1 MAGKIRLVKLAA
13 SITPAA
19 KPSSVSSMRSDGW
32 RTKSTSN
39 APAMF
44 NATINTPATSPCA
57 TGCAGIQLSRSSTW
71 ESYTPRRAVGRE
83 IVYNSPVNR
92 LLGIETEYGLY
103 VEGRGVAD
111 QVMEAVGVLRSCPF
125 PAVKGCWDYRL
136 EDPRRDMRG
145 FRVEH
150 LAVDPHDAQIERE
163 HPISL
168 SEREV
173 RCDHV
178 LANGARLYN
187 DHAHPEYATPEC
199 RRLMDLI
206 AYDKAGER
214 ILLACAQAYQQ
225 RANATVKLYKNN
237 TDYHG
242 SSYGTHESYLLRR
255 DIPFETLAS
264 TMTPFLTTRLIY
276 AGAGKVGVENNPNPR
291 VPYQISQR
299 ADFYMDTMNVETL
312 YRRPIFNTRDEP
324 HARMH
329 DYRRLHV
336 ICGDANMSE
345 YATAL
350 KVGATALVLE
360 LLESGWA
367 ANLIVVDPVA
377 AAQRIS
383 RDPDGKWLVE
393 TDRGVMTAI
402 EVQRLYLNAAAQQF
416 AGRDAETDWVLR
428 EWETVLH
435 LLETDPDALGDRLD
449 WVAKRQLLSLFAET
463 EGVSLDD
470 PAMIALDLAYHDIDP
485 AEGLYY
491 ALVEQ
496 GRMQTLVS
504 PEAVEHAMHHPPRDT
519 RAAIRALCVQR
530 YPAQVESINWERIVL
545 RNDDQTVRLDLS
557 QLIGDTSDL
566 NRRLTTAETITQFV
580 DLLRA
585 PHRASAP
592 KQEESP

>member
-1 MAGKIRLVKLAA
+1 
-13 SITPAA
+13 
-19 KPSSVSSMRSDGW
+19 
-32 RTKSTSN
+32 
-39 APAMF
+39 
-44 NATINTPATSPCA
+44 
-57 TGCAGIQLSRSSTW
+57 
-71 ESYTPRRAVGRE
+71 
-83 IVYNSPVNR
+83 
-92 LLGIETEYGLY
+92 
-103 VEGRGVAD
+103 
-111 QVMEAVGVLRSCPF
+111 
-125 PAVKGCWDYRL
+125 
-136 EDPRRDMRG
+136 
-145 FRVEH
+145 
-150 LAVDPHDAQIERE
+150 
-163 HPISL
+163 
-168 SEREV
+168 
-173 RCDHV
+173 
-178 LANGARLYN
+178 
-187 DHAHPEYATPEC
+187 
-199 RRLMDLI
+199 
-206 AYDKAGER
+206 
-214 ILLACAQAYQQ
+214 
-225 RANATVKLYKNN
+225 
-237 TDYHG
+237 
-242 SSYGTHESYLLRR
+242 
-255 DIPFETLAS
+255 
-264 TMTPFLTTRLIY
+264 
-276 AGAGKVGVENNPNPR
+276 

-377 AAQRIS
+377 TAQRIS

-402 EVQRLYLNAAAQQF
+402 EVQRSYLDAAAQQF

-449 WVAKRQLLSLFAET
+449 WVAKRQMLSLFAEA

-470 PAMIALDLAYHDIDP
+470 PAMIALDLAYHDVDP

-504 PEAVEHAMHHPPRDT
+504 PEAVEHAMHNPPRDT

-530 YPAQVESINWERIVL
+530 YASQVESINWERIVL

-557 QLIGDTSDL
+557 QLVGDTSDL

-592 KQEESP
+592 KQEEPQ

>member
-1 MAGKIRLVKLAA
+1 M
-13 SITPAA
+13 
-19 KPSSVSSMRSDGW
+19 
-32 RTKSTSN
+32 
-39 APAMF
+39 
-44 NATINTPATSPCA
+44 
-57 TGCAGIQLSRSSTW
+57 
-71 ESYTPRRAVGRE
+71 
-83 IVYNSPVNR
+83 NR

-111 QVMEAVGVLRSCPF
+111 QILESVNLLRCCPF
-125 PAVKGCWDYRL
+125 PAVKERWDYRL

-150 LAVDPHDAQIERE
+150 LLVDPQDAQIERE

-178 LANGARLYN
+178 LTNGARLYN

-214 ILLACAQAYQQ
+214 VLLSCARTYREKIGA
-225 RANATVKLYKNN
+225 AVKLYKNN

-255 DIPFETLAS
+255 EVPFDRLAS
-264 TMTPFLTTRLIY
+264 TMIPFLTTRMIY
-276 AGAGKVGVENNPNPR
+276 AGAGKAGVEGNPNPR

-324 HARMH
+324 HARMRA
-329 DYRRLHV
+329 YRRLHV

-350 KVGATALVLE
+350 KVGTTALVLD
-360 LLESGWA
+360 LLEDGWA
-367 ANLIVVDPVA
+367 IDLFIVDPVR
-377 AAQRIS
+377 AAQSIS

-393 TDRGVMTAI
+393 TDAGVMNAI
-402 EVQRLYLNAAAQQF
+402 DLQRRYLQAAQQRF
-416 AGRDAETDWVLR
+416 AGRDAETDWILR
-428 EWETVLH
+428 EWETVLN
-435 LLETDPDALGDRLD
+435 LLETNPELLSDRID
-449 WVAKRQLLSLFAET
+449 WIAKRQLLSLFAES
-463 EGVSLDD
+463 EGVALDD

-485 AEGLYY
+485 REGLYY

-504 PEAVEHAMHHPPRDT
+504 PEAVQHAVEHPPADT
-519 RAAIRALCVQR
+519 RAAIRGWCVQR
-530 YPAQVESINWERIVL
+530 YPNQVESINWERIIL
-545 RNDDQTVRLDLS
+545 RNEEQAVRLDLS
-557 QLIGDTSDL
+557 QLTGNLRDL
-566 NRRLTTAETITQFV
+566 NRRLTTVANITEFV
-580 DLLRA
+580 NLLQSPR
-585 PHRASAP
+585 RASEP
-592 KQEESP
+592 HKEELR

>member
-1 MAGKIRLVKLAA
+1 M
-13 SITPAA
+13 
-19 KPSSVSSMRSDGW
+19 
-32 RTKSTSN
+32 
-39 APAMF
+39 
-44 NATINTPATSPCA
+44 
-57 TGCAGIQLSRSSTW
+57 
-71 ESYTPRRAVGRE
+71 
-83 IVYNSPVNR
+83 NR

-111 QVMEAVGVLRSCPF
+111 QVIEAVGVLRSCPF

-168 SEREV
+168 SDREV
-173 RCDHV
+173 RSDHV
-178 LANGARLYN
+178 LVNGARLYN

-199 RRLMDLI
+199 RRLLDLI
-206 AYDKAGER
+206 AHDKVGER
-214 ILLACAQAYQQ
+214 ILHACAQAYQKQ
-225 RANATVKLYKNN
+225 IGRAVKLYKNN

-242 SSYGTHESYLLRR
+242 SSYGTHESYTLRR
-255 DIPFETLAS
+255 DIPFDTLAS
-264 TMTPFLTTRLIY
+264 TMTPFLTTRQIY
-276 AGAGKVGVENNPNPR
+276 AGAGKVGVEGNPNPR

-324 HARMH
+324 HAQMRH
-329 DYRRLHV
+329 YRRLHV

-350 KVGATALVLE
+350 KVGTTALVLD
-360 LLESGWA
+360 LLEAGWA
-367 ANLIVVDPVA
+367 ADLIIADPVA

-393 TDRGVMTAI
+393 TDQGVWSAI
-402 EVQRLYLNAAAQQF
+402 AVQSYYLDAATKEF
-416 AGRDAETDWVLR
+416 SGRDAQTDWVLR

-435 LLETDPDALGDRLD
+435 LLETDLDALGNRLD
-449 WVAKRQLLSLFAET
+449 WVAKRHLLSLFAES
-463 EGVSLDD
+463 EGISLDD
-470 PAMIALDLAYHDIDP
+470 PAMIALDLAYHDVDP

-496 GRMQTLVS
+496 GQMQTLVS
-504 PEAVEHAMHHPPRDT
+504 PEAVDFAMQNPPRDT
-519 RAAIRALCVQR
+519 RATIRGLCVQR
-530 YPAQVESINWERIVL
+530 YASHIESLNWERIVL
-545 RNDDQTVRLDLS
+545 RNDDQTVRIDMS
-557 QLIGDTSDL
+557 QLVGDTSDL
-566 NRRLTTAETITQFV
+566 NRRLTTAENITQFV
-580 DLLRA
+580 ELLRT
-585 PHRASAP
+585 PHRASKP
-592 KQEESP
+592 EQEESQ

>member
-1 MAGKIRLVKLAA
+1 M
-13 SITPAA
+13 
-19 KPSSVSSMRSDGW
+19 
-32 RTKSTSN
+32 
-39 APAMF
+39 
-44 NATINTPATSPCA
+44 
-57 TGCAGIQLSRSSTW
+57 
-71 ESYTPRRAVGRE
+71 
-83 IVYNSPVNR
+83 NR
-92 LLGIETEYGLY
+92 LIGIETEYGLY

-145 FRVEH
+145 FRVDH
-150 LAVDPHDAQIERE
+150 LAVDPNDAQIERE

-173 RCDHV
+173 RSDHV

-199 RRLMDLI
+199 RRLLDLI
-206 AYDKAGER
+206 AHDKAGER
-214 ILLACAQAYQQ
+214 ILLACAQAYQK
-225 RANATVKLYKNN
+225 RVGATVKLYKNN

-242 SSYGTHESYLLRR
+242 SSYGAHESYALRR
-255 DIPFETLAS
+255 DIPFDTLAS
-264 TMTPFLTTRLIY
+264 TMMPFLTTRMIY
-276 AGAGKVGVENNPNPR
+276 AGAGKVGVESAPNPR

-324 HARMH
+324 HAQMRA
-329 DYRRLHV
+329 YRRLHV

-350 KVGATALVLE
+350 KVGATALVLD
-360 LLESGWA
+360 LLETGWA
-367 ANLIVVDPVA
+367 ANLFLIDPVA

-383 RDPDGKWLVE
+383 RDPDGKWLVDTSE
-393 TDRGVMTAI
+393 GVWSAI
-402 EVQRLYLNAAAQQF
+402 DVQRYYLSAAAHHF

-428 EWETVLH
+428 EWETTLN

-449 WVAKRQLLSLFAET
+449 WVAKRQLLSLFAES
-463 EGVSLDD
+463 EGVPLDD

-504 PEAVEHAMHHPPRDT
+504 PEAVALAMQNPPRDT
-519 RAAIRALCVQR
+519 RAAIRGLCVQR
-530 YPAQVESINWERIVL
+530 YAAQVESINWERIVL
-545 RNDDQTVRLDLS
+545 RTDDQTVRLDMS
-557 QLIGDTSDL
+557 QLVDETTDL
-566 NRRLTTAETITQFV
+566 NRRLTTAATITEFV
-580 DLLRA
+580 ELLRA
-585 PHRASAP
+585 PHRASEP
-592 KQEESP
+592 KQEESQ

>member
-1 MAGKIRLVKLAA
+1 M
-13 SITPAA
+13 
-19 KPSSVSSMRSDGW
+19 
-32 RTKSTSN
+32 
-39 APAMF
+39 
-44 NATINTPATSPCA
+44 
-57 TGCAGIQLSRSSTW
+57 
-71 ESYTPRRAVGRE
+71 
-83 IVYNSPVNR
+83 NR

-111 QVMEAVGVLRSCPF
+111 QILESVGLLRSCPF
-125 PAVKGCWDYRL
+125 PALKGCWDYRL

-168 SEREV
+168 SERDM

-178 LANGARLYN
+178 LVNGARLYN

-206 AYDKAGER
+206 AHDKAGER
-214 ILLACAQAYQQ
+214 ILLACARAYQQ
-225 RANATVKLYKNN
+225 KQGATVKLYKNN

-255 DIPFETLAS
+255 EVPFDTLAS
-264 TMTPFLTTRLIY
+264 TMTPFLTTRQIF
-276 AGAGKVGVENNPNPR
+276 AGAGKVGVEVNPNPR

-324 HARMH
+324 HARMRL
-329 DYRRLHV
+329 YRRLHV

-350 KVGATALVLE
+350 KVGTTALVLD
-360 LLESGWA
+360 LLEDGWGVDFF
-367 ANLIVVDPVA
+367 IVDPVR
-377 AAQRIS
+377 AAQSIA

-393 TDRGVMTAI
+393 TDKGIQSAI
-402 EVQRLYLNAAAQQF
+402 DIQRCYQRAAQQRF
-416 AGRDAETDWVLR
+416 AGRDAETDWILR
-428 EWETVLH
+428 EWETVLN
-435 LLETDPDALGDRLD
+435 LLETDPELLRDRLD
-449 WVAKRQLLSLFAET
+449 WVAKRQLLSLYAEA

-496 GRMQTLVS
+496 GQMQTLVS
-504 PEAVEHAMHHPPRDT
+504 TEAVEYAMHNPPADT
-519 RAAIRALCVQR
+519 RAAIRGLCVQR
-530 YPAQVESINWERIVL
+530 YAAQVESLNWERIIL
-545 RNDDQTVRLDLS
+545 RTDDQVVRLDLS
-557 QLIGDTSDL
+557 QLMGDLRDL
-566 NRRLTTAETITQFV
+566 NRRLTAASTITEFV
-580 DLLRA
+580 QLLQT
-585 PHRASAP
+585 PHRASEA
-592 KQEESP
+592 KKEEHR

>member
-1 MAGKIRLVKLAA
+1 
-13 SITPAA
+13 
-19 KPSSVSSMRSDGW
+19 
-32 RTKSTSN
+32 
-39 APAMF
+39 
-44 NATINTPATSPCA
+44 
-57 TGCAGIQLSRSSTW
+57 
-71 ESYTPRRAVGRE
+71 
-83 IVYNSPVNR
+83 VYNSPVNR

-199 RRLMDLI
+199 RRLMDLV
-206 AYDKAGER
+206 AHDKAGER

-225 RANATVKLYKNN
+225 RINATVKLYKNN

-360 LLESGWA
+360 LLEAGWA

-377 AAQRIS
+377 TAQRIS

-393 TDRGVMTAI
+393 TDRGVMTAV
-402 EVQRLYLNAAAQQF
+402 EVQRYYLDAAAQQF

-504 PEAVEHAMHHPPRDT
+504 PEAVAFAMHNPPRDT

-530 YPAQVESINWERIVL
+530 YASQVESINWERIVL

-585 PHRASAP
+585 PRRASAP

>member
-1 MAGKIRLVKLAA
+1 
-13 SITPAA
+13 
-19 KPSSVSSMRSDGW
+19 
-32 RTKSTSN
+32 
-39 APAMF
+39 
-44 NATINTPATSPCA
+44 
-57 TGCAGIQLSRSSTW
+57 
-71 ESYTPRRAVGRE
+71 
-83 IVYNSPVNR
+83 VNR

-111 QVMEAVGVLRSCPF
+111 QVMEAVDVLRSCPF

-173 RCDHV
+173 RSDHG

-199 RRLMDLI
+199 RRLMDLV

-225 RANATVKLYKNN
+225 RINATVKLYKNN

-276 AGAGKVGVENNPNPR
+276 AGAGKVGIENNPNPR

-324 HARMH
+324 HAQMR

-367 ANLIVVDPVA
+367 ANLIVVDPCRDCA
-377 AAQRIS
+377 AHLARPRRQMAGGDRS
-383 RDPDGKWLVE
+383 RGD
-393 TDRGVMTAI
+393 DRYRGAALLLGRRRAAVRRARRRD
-402 EVQRLYLNAAAQQF
+402 RLGAARVGDCAAPAGDRPRR
-416 AGRDAETDWVLR
+416 AGRPTGLGR
-428 EWETVLH
+428 QT
-435 LLETDPDALGDRLD
+435 PD
-449 WVAKRQLLSLFAET
+449 
-463 EGVSLDD
+463 
-470 PAMIALDLAYHDIDP
+470 
-485 AEGLYY
+485 
-491 ALVEQ
+491 
-496 GRMQTLVS
+496 
-504 PEAVEHAMHHPPRDT
+504 
-519 RAAIRALCVQR
+519 C
-530 YPAQVESINWERIVL
+530 
-545 RNDDQTVRLDLS
+545 
-557 QLIGDTSDL
+557 
-566 NRRLTTAETITQFV
+566 
-580 DLLRA
+580 
-585 PHRASAP
+585 
-592 KQEESP
+592 

>member
-1 MAGKIRLVKLAA
+1 M
-13 SITPAA
+13 
-19 KPSSVSSMRSDGW
+19 
-32 RTKSTSN
+32 
-39 APAMF
+39 
-44 NATINTPATSPCA
+44 
-57 TGCAGIQLSRSSTW
+57 
-71 ESYTPRRAVGRE
+71 
-83 IVYNSPVNR
+83 NR
-92 LLGIETEYGLY
+92 LIGIETEYGLY

-145 FRVEH
+145 FRVDH
-150 LAVDPHDAQIERE
+150 LAVDPNDAQIERE

-173 RCDHV
+173 RSDHV
-178 LANGARLYN
+178 LTNGARLYN

-199 RRLMDLI
+199 RRLLDLI
-206 AYDKAGER
+206 AHDKAGER
-214 ILLACAQAYQQ
+214 ILLACAQAYQK
-225 RANATVKLYKNN
+225 RVGATVKLYKNN

-242 SSYGTHESYLLRR
+242 SSYGAHESYALRR
-255 DIPFETLAS
+255 DIPFDTLAS
-264 TMTPFLTTRLIY
+264 TMMPFLTTRMIY
-276 AGAGKVGVENNPNPR
+276 AGAGKVGVEAAPNPR

-324 HARMH
+324 HAQMRA
-329 DYRRLHV
+329 YRRLHV

-345 YATAL
+345 YAAAL
-350 KVGATALVLE
+350 KIGATALVLD
-360 LLESGWA
+360 LLEAGWA
-367 ANLIVVDPVA
+367 ANLFLIDPVA

-383 RDPDGKWLVE
+383 RDPDGKWLVDTSE
-393 TDRGVMTAI
+393 GVWSAI
-402 EVQRLYLNAAAQQF
+402 DVQRYYLSAAAHHF

-428 EWETVLH
+428 EWETALN

-449 WVAKRQLLSLFAET
+449 WVAKRQLLSLFAES
-463 EGVSLDD
+463 EGVPLDA

-504 PEAVEHAMHHPPRDT
+504 PEAIALAMQNPPRDT
-519 RAAIRALCVQR
+519 RAAIRGLCVQR
-530 YPAQVESINWERIVL
+530 YAAQVESINWERIVL
-545 RNDDQTVRLDLS
+545 RTDDQTVRLDMS
-557 QLIGDTSDL
+557 QLVDETTDL
-566 NRRLTTAETITQFV
+566 NRRLTTAATITEFV
-580 DLLRA
+580 ELLRA
-585 PHRASAP
+585 PHRASEP
-592 KQEESP
+592 KQEEPQ